1 MITTGSKYFFGGA
14 AFAMVAAWV
23 YGWGTGGGLTGVMLL
38 GLLGGV
44 GELTGYTVL
53 VGTSFVL
60 AGLGTATSILRDADP
75 ERQALAAGLEQA
87 PVVAPSRGSYWPA
100 VGALSFVLVLVGL
113 VASPMLFAA
122 GALGALI
129 VAIEWMVTAWSD
141 RATGD
146 AATNRR
152 IRDQLMRPFEV
163 PIGAALV
170 ILVVVLSFSR
180 IFLTLEARTTSITAL
195 VLGSIVLGVGFFIAY
210 RPQLP
215 KDVIAGLVVLGAL
228 VVIGAGIAAAAA
240 GPRDFEHHEPTHD
253 EAGADEHGAAGPP
266 ASPILLESNQ

>member
-23 YGWGTGGGLTGVMLL
+23 YGWGTGGGLTGVMLF

-53 VGTSFVL
+53 VATSALL

-75 ERQALAAGLEQA
+75 EHQALAAGLDRA
-87 PVVAPSRGSYWPA
+87 PVVAPSPGSYWPA
-100 VGALSFVLVLVGL
+100 VGALSFVLLLVGL
-113 VASPMLFAA
+113 VASPILFVA
-122 GALGALI
+122 GALGGLL
-129 VAIEWMVTAWSD
+129 VGLEWMITAWSD

-146 AATNRR
+146 VATNRR

-163 PIGAALV
+163 PVFALLGILV
-170 ILVVVLSFSR
+170 IVISFSR
-180 IFLTLEARTTSITAL
+180 VFLMLEARTTSVIAL
-195 VLGSIVLGVGFFIAY
+195 SLGALVLGVGFFIAY
-210 RPQLP
+210 RPHLP

-240 GPRDFEHHEPTHD
+240 GPREIEHHEPEHEEPD
-253 EAGADEHGAAGPP
+253 ESHGAAGLPTG
-266 ASPILLESNQ
+266 PILLESNL